1 MLFKVVAFIR
11 YIQMAYDVET
21 FILGNTVKVAVR
33 NIIVLLNYLFNDNCG
48 EEKTPSHVIDAI
60 IYDFLPDIISYYESE
75 EGQRAF
81 EKWKAERLQKAQ
93 PQNNLCKKKTART

>member
-11 YIQMAYDVET
+11 YIQMSYDVET
-21 FILGNTVKVAVR
+21 FIFGNTVKGVVKS
-33 NIIVLLNYLFNDNCG
+33 IIELLSHLFHDNHG
-48 EEKTPSHVIDAI
+48 EEKTPAHVIDAI
-60 IYDFLPDIISYYESE
+60 IYDFLPDIIAYYESE

-93 PQNNLCKKKTART
+93 SQNNL